1 MKLDI
6 RLPIGLF
13 FTLIGVLLVV
23 HGLLSDSSVYAR
35 SLGYNV
41 NVLWGGVLL
50 VFGVVLLYV
59 GRRAHEGNAAG
70 GGEDR

>member
-1 MKLDI
+1 VRLDI

-13 FTLIGVLLVV
+13 FTLIGAVLVV
-23 HGLLSDSSVYAR
+23 YGLLSDPSVYAR

-50 VFGVVLLYV
+50 VFGVVLLYM
-59 GRRAHEGNAAG
+59 GRRTE
-70 GGEDR
+70 R